1 MTVIS
6 CKPQE
11 QKQALA
17 SFVECIVFSEPGHV
31 EVVDFAEKCLDFCII
46 KGCVN
51 CPSFV
56 NYQGIWLIFE
66 SFQTMFAV

>member
-31 EVVDFAEKCLDFCII
+31 EGVDFAEKCLDFCII

-56 NYQGIWLIFE
+56 N
-66 SFQTMFAV
+66 